1 MSTLFKKNDKWWADY
16 TVNGKRIRKPISTSK
31 KEAQKFLTDMDSK
44 ILHKKYSLPID
55 NKMTLISL
63 VKKYMEE
70 YSIHKRSF
78 ITDASLSKPIVR
90 HLGSILIHEISKK
103 MVMEYRNIRKSE
115 GSERRKR
122 SVSETTLNRE
132 VALLRNVLNKA
143 VEWEYLSFNPIHG
156 VKLVKEEIKERI
168 LTISELQKLADL
180 APCPLKYFILV
191 AINTGMRRNEI
202 LTLEWDRVNLESG
215 FIYVAKTK
223 TGIPR
228 EIPLNDA
235 LLSLLKKLR
244 NDEPFS
250 KYVFTNPST
259 NKPYNEIKTAW
270 KSLLKRAG
278 INDFRFHDLRHNFAT
293 HCLLEGGGN
302 LRDLMKVLG
311 HSNISTTLR
320 YSKAQME
327 GMQRLVNAINI
338 TEKVSGGVAPLIKNG

>member
-31 KEAQKFLTDMDSK
+31 KEAQKFLIDMDSK
-44 ILHKKYSLPID
+44 ILHKKYLLPID
-55 NKMTLISL
+55 NKMTLITL

-78 ITDASLSKPIVR
+78 KTDVSLSKPVVR

-103 MVMEYRNIRKSE
+103 MVMEYRNIRKNE

-132 VALLRNVLNKA
+132 VAFLRSVLNKA
-143 VEWEYLSFNPIHG
+143 VEWEYLSYNPIQG
-156 VKLVKEEIKERI
+156 VKLAKEEIKERI
-168 LTISELQKLADL
+168 LTIAELQKLVDL
-180 APCPLKYFILV
+180 APCPLKYIILV
-191 AINTGMRRNEI
+191 AINLGMRRNEI

-223 TGIPR
+223 TGDPR
-228 EIPLNDA
+228 GLPLNEA
-235 LLSLLKKLR
+235 LLPLFKKLR
-244 NDEPFS
+244 KDEPFS
-250 KYVFTNPST
+250 KYVFANPST
-259 NKPYNEIKTAW
+259 KKPYVEIKTAW
-270 KSLLKRAG
+270 KSLLKKAG
-278 INDFRFHDLRHNFAT
+278 IEDFRFHDLRHNFAT
-293 HCLLEGGGN
+293 HCMLNGGGN
-302 LRDLMKVLG
+302 LRDLMKILG

-338 TEKVSGGVAPLIKNG
+338 SGNDQGPVIPLAKNS